1 MTLSASPYAV
11 FKAEEWVSAV
21 AQPIGI
27 AQCLRLTPK
36 VLAPITCY
44 VKKKSGNSLIK
55 GFSKKH
61 VQLSFAWHV
70 NISIIP
76 ATSIAEQFFLVLFIV
91 VLFLMETIW
100 FHFVFFVCGN
110 EWKRLA
116 CVQRWTDTLNR
127 SIRLSVFPCDL
138 WSAYEV
144 YLLYW
149 LALFLY
155 LVFDFLSPTW
165 YVFIVKNQLFK
176 DVTLIDIDRYMK
188 I

>member
-27 AQCLRLTPK
+27 GQCLRLTPK
-36 VLAPITCY
+36 KLAPIRSS
-44 VKKKSGNSLIK
+44 VKKKSGNSLRK

-61 VQLSFAWHV
+61 VQLAFAWHV

-76 ATSIAEQFFLVLFIV
+76 ATSIAEQFFRVMFIV

-100 FHFVFFVCGN
+100 FHVVFFGCGN
-110 EWKRLA
+110 ELKRLGGG
-116 CVQRWTDTLNR
+116 QRSSETLNR
-127 SIRLSVFPCDL
+127 SIRLLVFPCHL

-144 YLLYW
+144 YKLYW
-149 LALFLY
+149 LALFY
-155 LVFDFLSPTW
+155 IHFL
-165 YVFIVKNQLFK
+165 LFSHPL
-176 DVTLIDIDRYMK
+176 DMAL
-188 I
+188 